1 MSNLYQTMKKTL
13 NFFIC
18 TLFLVVAHTSMAQ
31 DAEGLRKQ
39 LYDKYSEIP
48 NYKVN
53 VTYEANNDKMG
64 FNNVQKGS
72 LTVVGERYI
81 LNYGPGERWL
91 NDGTTEYVGTRETDH
106 SQILMF
112 CPGHN
117 SEAII
122 DYGSLLSF
130 YGSGY
135 TASMQGDVLK
145 LVPSKKM
152 PFTEVH
158 IRTSGNDIKS
168 ITALDDFGTSHV
180 YTVSG
185 FSTNTSGTEFTIN
198 QSWYAEKIDERS
210 GCK

>member
-1 MSNLYQTMKKTL
+1 MSNLYRIMKKTL

-18 TLFLVVAHTSMAQ
+18 ALFIVAAHSSIAQ
-31 DAEGLRKQ
+31 DAEGLRKR
-39 LYDKYSEIP
+39 LYDKYSQIP

-72 LTVVGERYI
+72 LTVMGEKYI
-81 LNYGPGERWL
+81 LNYGPNERWL

-112 CPGHN
+112 CPGKN
-117 SEAII
+117 SEAIV

-135 TASMQGDVLK
+135 SASMQGDVLK
-145 LVPSKKM
+145 LVPSQKM

-158 IRTSGNDIKS
+158 IKTSGNDIKS
-168 ITALDDFGTSHV
+168 ITALDDFGTSHT

-185 FSTNTSGTEFTIN
+185 FSTNTAGTKFTIN
-198 QSWYAEKIDERS
+198 QGWYAEKIDERS